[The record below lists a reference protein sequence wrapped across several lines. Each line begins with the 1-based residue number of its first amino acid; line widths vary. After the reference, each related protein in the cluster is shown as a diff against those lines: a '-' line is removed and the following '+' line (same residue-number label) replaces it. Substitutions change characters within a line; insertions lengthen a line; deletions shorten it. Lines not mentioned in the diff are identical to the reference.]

1 MRFARRCVFE
11 AALVRPQ
18 GITRQRGGANQVEIA
33 CARLLPLAA
42 AVFAVFAPMGRW
54 LWGRWFSTGGE
65 ALNGCLFFLIM
76 ALAAARIATLP
87 KDADYSPF
95 SGLAAS
101 IFFIVSGAFASRFIP
116 RLAGAAMA
124 FSAIYWAIVSSLPRG
139 ERERSSALWALIL
152 LSLPYEPS
160 FQFVFGYPLRRAAAV
175 LSALVLPGVRAVGLS
190 LSNGEM
196 EVFVDAPCAGA
207 GFVSGMLFL
216 ASGAALIFGLNW
228 LRTACALMVGIFCAI
243 ASNALRAALLFAGYS
258 GLLPVKFHRY
268 ESAIGLACFAVSGI
282 SLALAASRLG
292 GKRARVSGKRREFS
306 PLRSRRRSYAMAAL
320 FFALC
325 AISLVP
331 GASRGGGMAVVGP
344 RAKAAWPA
352 AWEGRALFPAP
363 PDESTE
369 FFMRSFPGEF
379 KEFFAIGESGAEDG
393 YFPETERIVMRFVRE
408 ATRQLHPAEDCF
420 KGAGWKIAP
429 APLHVDRNG
438 RRWSAFFAEKPGYG
452 VAVRQCVI
460 SIPGDGLPSAE
471 ASAVSWPDVSSWYW
485 DVARPGAEH
494 PPSALAVTVVREL

>member
-1 MRFARRCVFE
+1 M
-11 AALVRPQ
+11 RPQ
-18 GITRQRGGANQVEIA
+18 AVAPQRGGANRLEIA

-42 AVFAVFAPMGRW
+42 AAFAVFATMGRW

-65 ALNGCLFFLIM
+65 ALNGYVFFLIM
-76 ALAAARIATLP
+76 ALAASRLAALP
-87 KDADYSPF
+87 KDADYSPAA
-95 SGLAAS
+95 GLAAS
-101 IFFIVSGAFASRFIP
+101 IFFIASGAFASRFIP
-116 RLAGAAMA
+116 RLAGAAMG
-124 FSAIYWAIVSSLPRG
+124 FSAIYWAIMSSLPRG
-139 ERERSSALWALIL
+139 ERERSPALWPLVL

-160 FQFVFGYPLRRAAAV
+160 FQFVFGYPLRRAAAA

-190 LSNGEM
+190 LSNGEI

-216 ASGAALIFGLNW
+216 ASGAALIFGLNL
-228 LRTACALMVGIFCAI
+228 LRAAFALMAGIFCAI

-258 GLLPVKFHRY
+258 GLLPVKFHRC
-268 ESAIGLACFAVSGI
+268 ESAIGLACFVFSGI
-282 SLALAASRLG
+282 LLALAAGRIG

-306 PLRSRRRSYAMAAL
+306 HQRAGRRSYAMAAL
-320 FFALC
+320 FVALC
-325 AISLVP
+325 AISAVP
-331 GASRGGGMAVVGP
+331 GVSRGGGAAVAP
-344 RAKAAWPA
+344 RAKAEWPV
-352 AWEGRALFPAP
+352 AWEGRALIPAP

-393 YFPETERIVMRFVRE
+393 YFPESERIVMRFARE

-420 KGAGWKIAP
+420 RGAGWKIAP

-438 RRWSAFFAEKPGYG
+438 RRWSAFFAEKSGYG

-460 SIPGDGLPSAE
+460 SVPGGDLLSAE

-494 PPSALAVTVVREL
+494 PPSALAVTVVSEL